1 MPGKNLGV
9 TKVRTVTVGRR
20 RRTMGM
26 DKIDYDLLVYLI
38 KIYFVFVGLLMMVVI
53 LMPVGQ

>member
-1 MPGKNLGV
+1 
-9 TKVRTVTVGRR
+9 
-20 RRTMGM
+20 MGM